1 MLTLIRGD
9 EAPVP
14 TRTGELGRG
23 GNRVVTDP
31 TGTERTQT
39 ESLAP
44 ESAFKRRIPDWTGL
58 SRTRGAGS

>member
-31 TGTERTQT
+31 TGTARTQA
-39 ESLAP
+39 EWPVP
-44 ESAFKRRIPDWTGL
+44 ETAI
-58 SRTRGAGS
+58 